1 MRFILRIFGWLFAAG
16 TIAFVIGAAVLG
28 GLIWHYS
35 RDLPDYA
42 QLRNY
47 EPPVMTRVHAV
58 DGSLIAE
65 YARERRLYIPIQAAG
80 TTKA

>member
-16 TIAFVIGAAVLG
+16 AIAFVIGAAIAG

-47 EPPVMTRVHAV
+47 EPPVMTRVHAG

-65 YARERRLYIPIQAAG
+65 
-80 TTKA
+80 